1 MQKCFKAS
9 KIKPLES
16 FCRRQRFVYRNFN
29 DREENYMIDEAT
41 IQSAKDVDINK
52 ILDNFNWERG
62 HDNMMHCPSTQHGD
76 STPSCSYN
84 AKNNTVRCFGCG
96 KTYDTIGLYMALSEK
111 VDGRAVSFPK
121 AVKEVLALDNQ
132 APLQGNAAPQSSTTQ
147 YSHCNSP
154 AKGNAYQTIL
164 SNSRP
169 LTGYELNYLHER
181 GIMLYDSYV
190 YNGKVYTKQSI
201 DKALQSE
208 TDAQKIQELN
218 AVQSNGK
225 FFEGIAT
232 ILKKNRI
239 QIKHNYWQG
248 VNSIIYLIDYDY
260 DNDYELQQ
268 YAVFLDDERH
278 MAIQKTLDKVH
289 MKKALGTS
297 DFTWLA
303 EGVENKN
310 HKIYICEGMED
321 ALSYVQ
327 NNERAVSLNSTSNIN
342 SFKDYLDKHYK
353 RMKKWEWVISFDHD
367 EGGEKAKQKLL
378 DFFQTYNQQHP
389 KYPYQYSVCKY
400 PDTCHDIN
408 DYWRDKVFNR

>member
-1 MQKCFKAS
+1 
-9 KIKPLES
+9 
-16 FCRRQRFVYRNFN
+16 
-29 DREENYMIDEAT
+29 MIDEAT
-41 IQSAKDVDINK
+41 IQCAKDVDINK

-62 HDNMMHCPSTQHGD
+62 HDNMMHCPSTQHVD

-96 KTYDTIGLYMALSEK
+96 KTFDTIGLYQALSEK
-111 VDGRAVSFPK
+111 VDGRVVSFPK

-147 YSHCNSP
+147 YSHCNSS

-190 YNGKVYTKQSI
+190 YNAKVYTKQSL
-201 DKALQSE
+201 DKALKDE

-218 AVQSNGK
+218 AIQKNGK

-232 ILKKNRI
+232 ILKKNKI

-268 YAVFLDDERH
+268 YAGFLIDTERH
-278 MAIQKTLDKVH
+278 MAIQKTLDSTH
-289 MKKALGTS
+289 EKKALGTS

-310 HKIYICEGMED
+310 NKIYICEGMED

-327 NNERAVSLNSTSNIN
+327 NNERAVSLNSISNIN
-342 SFKDYLDKHYK
+342 SFMDYLEKHYK
-353 RMKKWEWVISFDHD
+353 IIKKWEFVISFDHD
-367 EGGEKAKQKLL
+367 KGGEMAKQKLL
-378 DFFQTYNQQHP
+378 DFFQAYNQQHL
-389 KYPYQYSVCKY
+389 KYPYKYSVCKY
-400 PDTCHDIN
+400 PEDFHDIN
-408 DYWRDKVFNR
+408 DYWKDKVFRK

>member
-1 MQKCFKAS
+1 
-9 KIKPLES
+9 
-16 FCRRQRFVYRNFN
+16 
-29 DREENYMIDEAT
+29 MIDEAT

-96 KTYDTIGLYMALSEK
+96 KTFDTIGLYMALSEK
-111 VDGRAVSFPK
+111 VDGRVVSFPK

-132 APLQGNAAPQSSTTQ
+132 ALLQGNAAPQSGSTTQ
-147 YSHCNSP
+147 YSYCNNP

-190 YNGKVYTKQSI
+190 YNAKVYTKQSL
-201 DKALQSE
+201 DKALKGE

-218 AVQSNGK
+218 AIQKNGK
-225 FFEGIAT
+225 FFEGIAP
-232 ILKKNRI
+232 ILKKNKI

-268 YAVFLDDERH
+268 YAGFLIDTERH
-278 MAIQKTLDKVH
+278 MAIQKTLDSTH
-289 MKKALGTS
+289 EKKALGTS
-297 DFTWLA
+297 DFIWLA

-310 HKIYICEGMED
+310 SKVYICEGMED

-327 NNERAVSLNSTSNIN
+327 NGERAVSLNSISNIN
-342 SFKDYLDKHYK
+342 SFMDYLEKHYK
-353 RMKKWEWVISFDHD
+353 IIKKWEFVISFDHD
-367 EGGEKAKQKLL
+367 KGGEMAKQKLL
-378 DFFQTYNQQHP
+378 DFFQAYNQQYL
-389 KYPYQYSVCKY
+389 KYPYKYSVCKY

>member
-1 MQKCFKAS
+1 
-9 KIKPLES
+9 
-16 FCRRQRFVYRNFN
+16 
-29 DREENYMIDEAT
+29 MIDEAT
-41 IQSAKDVDINK
+41 IQCAKDVDINK

-62 HDNMMHCPSTQHGD
+62 HDNMMHCPSTQHVD

-96 KTYDTIGLYMALSEK
+96 KTFDTIGLYQALSEK
-111 VDGRAVSFPK
+111 VDGRVVSFPK

-147 YSHCNSP
+147 YSHCNSS

-181 GIMLYDSYV
+181 GIMLYDSCV

-218 AVQSNGK
+218 AIQSNGK

-232 ILKKNRI
+232 ILKKNKI

-268 YAVFLDDERH
+268 YAGFLIDTERH
-278 MAIQKTLDKVH
+278 MAIQKTLDSTH
-289 MKKALGTS
+289 EKKALGTS
-297 DFTWLA
+297 DFIWLA

-310 HKIYICEGMED
+310 SKVYICEGMED

-327 NNERAVSLNSTSNIN
+327 NGERAVSLNSTSNVN
-342 SFKDYLDKHYK
+342 SFMDYIEKHYK
-353 RMKKWEWVISFDHD
+353 IIKKWEFVISFDHD
-367 EGGEKAKQKLL
+367 KGGEMAKQKLL
-378 DFFQTYNQQHP
+378 DFFQAYNQQHL
-389 KYPYQYSVCKY
+389 KYPYKYSVCKY
-400 PDTCHDIN
+400 PEDFHDIN
-408 DYWRDKVFNR
+408 DYWKDKVFRK

>member
-1 MQKCFKAS
+1 
-9 KIKPLES
+9 
-16 FCRRQRFVYRNFN
+16 
-29 DREENYMIDEAT
+29 MIDEAT
-41 IQSAKDVDINK
+41 IQCAKDVDINK

-62 HDNMMHCPSTQHGD
+62 HDNMMHCPSTQHVD

-96 KTYDTIGLYMALSEK
+96 KTFDTIGLYQALSEK
-111 VDGRAVSFPK
+111 VDGRVVSFPK

-132 APLQGNAAPQSSTTQ
+132 APLQGNTAPQSSTTQ
-147 YSHCNSP
+147 YSHCNSS

-181 GIMLYDSYV
+181 GIMLYDSCV

-218 AVQSNGK
+218 AIQSNGK

-232 ILKKNRI
+232 ILKKNKI

-268 YAVFLDDERH
+268 YAGFLIDTERH
-278 MAIQKTLDKVH
+278 MAIQKTLDSTH
-289 MKKALGTS
+289 EKKALGTS
-297 DFTWLA
+297 DFIWLA

-310 HKIYICEGMED
+310 SKVYICEGMED

-327 NNERAVSLNSTSNIN
+327 NGERAVSLNSTSNVN
-342 SFKDYLDKHYK
+342 SFMDYIEKHYK
-353 RMKKWEWVISFDHD
+353 IIKKWEFVISFDHD
-367 EGGEKAKQKLL
+367 KGGEMAKQKLL
-378 DFFQTYNQQHP
+378 DFFQAYNQQHL
-389 KYPYQYSVCKY
+389 KYPYKYSVCKY
-400 PDTCHDIN
+400 PEDFHDIN
-408 DYWRDKVFNR
+408 DYWKDKVFRK

>member
-1 MQKCFKAS
+1 
-9 KIKPLES
+9 
-16 FCRRQRFVYRNFN
+16 
-29 DREENYMIDEAT
+29 MIDEAT
-41 IQSAKDVDINK
+41 IQCAKDVDINK

-62 HDNMMHCPSTQHGD
+62 HDNMMHCPSTQHVD

-96 KTYDTIGLYMALSEK
+96 KTFDTIGLYQALSEK
-111 VDGRAVSFPK
+111 VAGRRVTFPK
-121 AVKEVLALDNQ
+121 AVEEVLALDNQ

-147 YSHCNSP
+147 YSHCNNS

-181 GIMLYDSYV
+181 GIMLYDSCV

-218 AVQSNGK
+218 AIQSNGK

-232 ILKKNRI
+232 ILKKNKI

-268 YAVFLDDERH
+268 YAGFLIDTERH
-278 MAIQKTLDKVH
+278 MAIQKTLDSTH
-289 MKKALGTS
+289 EKKALGTS
-297 DFTWLA
+297 DFIWLA

-310 HKIYICEGMED
+310 SKVYICEGMED

-327 NNERAVSLNSTSNIN
+327 NGERAGSLNSTSNVN
-342 SFKDYLDKHYK
+342 SFMDYIEKHYK
-353 RMKKWEWVISFDHD
+353 IIKKWEFVISFDHD
-367 EGGEKAKQKLL
+367 KGGEMAKQKLL
-378 DFFQTYNQQHP
+378 DFFQAYNQQHP

>member
-1 MQKCFKAS
+1 
-9 KIKPLES
+9 
-16 FCRRQRFVYRNFN
+16 
-29 DREENYMIDEAT
+29 MIDEAT

-62 HDNMMHCPSTQHGD
+62 HDNMMHCPSTQHVD

-96 KTYDTIGLYMALSEK
+96 KTFDTIGLYQALSEK
-111 VDGRAVSFPK
+111 VAGRRVTFPK
-121 AVKEVLALDNQ
+121 AVEEVLALDNQ

-147 YSHCNSP
+147 YSHCNNS

-181 GIMLYDSYV
+181 GIMLYDSCV

-218 AVQSNGK
+218 AIQSNGK

-232 ILKKNRI
+232 ILKKNKI

-268 YAVFLDDERH
+268 YAGFLIDTERH
-278 MAIQKTLDKVH
+278 MAIQKTLDSTH
-289 MKKALGTS
+289 EKKALGTS
-297 DFTWLA
+297 DFIWLA

-310 HKIYICEGMED
+310 SKVYICEGMED

-327 NNERAVSLNSTSNIN
+327 NGERAVSLNSTSNVN
-342 SFKDYLDKHYK
+342 SFMDYIEKHYK
-353 RMKKWEWVISFDHD
+353 IIKKWEFVISFDHD
-367 EGGEKAKQKLL
+367 KGGEMAKQKLL
-378 DFFQTYNQQHP
+378 DFFQAYNQQHP

>member
-1 MQKCFKAS
+1 
-9 KIKPLES
+9 
-16 FCRRQRFVYRNFN
+16 
-29 DREENYMIDEAT
+29 MIDEAT
-41 IQSAKDVDINK
+41 IQCAKDVDINK

-62 HDNMMHCPSTQHGD
+62 HDNMMHCPSTQHVD

-96 KTYDTIGLYMALSEK
+96 KTFDTIGLYQALSEK
-111 VDGRAVSFPK
+111 VAGRRVTFPK
-121 AVKEVLALDNQ
+121 AVEEVRALDNQ

-147 YSHCNSP
+147 YSHCNNS

-181 GIMLYDSYV
+181 GIMLYDSCV

-218 AVQSNGK
+218 AIQSNGK

-232 ILKKNRI
+232 ILKKNKI

-268 YAVFLDDERH
+268 YAGFLIDTERH
-278 MAIQKTLDKVH
+278 MAIQKTLDSTH
-289 MKKALGTS
+289 EKKALGTS
-297 DFTWLA
+297 DFIWLA

-310 HKIYICEGMED
+310 SKVYICEGMED

-327 NNERAVSLNSTSNIN
+327 NGERAVSLNSTSNVN
-342 SFKDYLDKHYK
+342 SFMDYIEKHYK
-353 RMKKWEWVISFDHD
+353 IIKKWEFVISFDHD
-367 EGGEKAKQKLL
+367 KGGEMAKQKLL
-378 DFFQTYNQQHP
+378 DFFQAYNQQHP

>member
-1 MQKCFKAS
+1 
-9 KIKPLES
+9 
-16 FCRRQRFVYRNFN
+16 
-29 DREENYMIDEAT
+29 MIDEAT

-52 ILDNFNWERG
+52 ILDNFNWERE
-62 HDNMMHCPSTQHGD
+62 HDNMMHCPSPQHGD

-96 KTYDTIGLYMALSEK
+96 KTFDTIGLYQALNEK
-111 VDGRAVSFPK
+111 VDGRVVSFPK

-147 YSHCNSP
+147 YSHCNNS

-190 YNGKVYTKQSI
+190 YNAKVYTKQSL
-201 DKALQSE
+201 DKALKGE

-218 AVQSNGK
+218 AIQKNGK

-232 ILKKNRI
+232 ILKKNKI

-268 YAVFLDDERH
+268 YAGFLIDTERH
-278 MAIQKTLDKVH
+278 MAIQKTLDSTH
-289 MKKALGTS
+289 EKKALGTS
-297 DFTWLA
+297 DFIWLA

-310 HKIYICEGMED
+310 SKVYICEGMED

-327 NNERAVSLNSTSNIN
+327 NGERAVSLNSTSNVN
-342 SFKDYLDKHYK
+342 SFMDYLEKHYK
-353 RMKKWEWVISFDHD
+353 IIKKWEFVISFDHD
-367 EGGEKAKQKLL
+367 KGGEMAKQKLL
-378 DFFQTYNQQHP
+378 DFFQAYNQQHL
-389 KYPYQYSVCKY
+389 KYPYKYSVCKY
-400 PDTCHDIN
+400 PKDFHDIN
-408 DYWRDKVFNR
+408 DYWKDKVFRK

>member
-1 MQKCFKAS
+1 
-9 KIKPLES
+9 
-16 FCRRQRFVYRNFN
+16 
-29 DREENYMIDEAT
+29 MIDEAT

-52 ILDNFNWERG
+52 ILDNFNWGRG
-62 HDNMMHCPSTQHGD
+62 HDNMMHCPSTQHVD

-96 KTYDTIGLYMALSEK
+96 KTFDTIGLYQALSEK
-111 VDGRAVSFPK
+111 VAGRRVTFPK
-121 AVKEVLALDNQ
+121 AVEEVLTLDNQ

-147 YSHCNSP
+147 YSHCNSS

-181 GIMLYDSYV
+181 GIMLYDSCV

-218 AVQSNGK
+218 AIQSNGK

-232 ILKKNRI
+232 ILKKNKI

-268 YAVFLDDERH
+268 YAGFLDDERH
-278 MAIQKTLDKVH
+278 MAIQKTLDKAH
-289 MKKALGTS
+289 MKKSLGTS

-310 HKIYICEGMED
+310 HKIYVCEGMED

-327 NNERAVSLNSTSNIN
+327 NNERAVSLNSTSNVN
-342 SFKDYLDKHYK
+342 SFMDYLDKHYK
-353 RMKKWEWVISFDHD
+353 GMKKWEWVISFDHD

-408 DYWRDKVFNR
+408 DYWIDKVFNR

>member
-1 MQKCFKAS
+1 
-9 KIKPLES
+9 
-16 FCRRQRFVYRNFN
+16 
-29 DREENYMIDEAT
+29 MIDEAT

-52 ILDNFNWERG
+52 ILDNFNWGRG
-62 HDNMMHCPSTQHGD
+62 HDNMMHCPSTQHVD

-96 KTYDTIGLYMALSEK
+96 KTFDTIGLYQALSEK
-111 VDGRAVSFPK
+111 VDGRVVSFPK

-132 APLQGNAAPQSSTTQ
+132 APLQGNTAPQSSTTQ
-147 YSHCNSP
+147 YSHCNSS

-181 GIMLYDSYV
+181 GIMLYDSCV

-218 AVQSNGK
+218 AIQSNGK

-232 ILKKNRI
+232 ILKKNKI

-268 YAVFLDDERH
+268 YAGFLDDERH
-278 MAIQKTLDKVH
+278 MAIQKTLDKAH
-289 MKKALGTS
+289 MKKSLGTS

-310 HKIYICEGMED
+310 HKIYVCEGMED

-327 NNERAVSLNSTSNIN
+327 NNERAVSLNSTSNVN
-342 SFKDYLDKHYK
+342 SFMDYLDKHYK
-353 RMKKWEWVISFDHD
+353 GMKKWEWVISFDHD

-408 DYWRDKVFNR
+408 DYWIDKVFNR

>member
-1 MQKCFKAS
+1 
-9 KIKPLES
+9 
-16 FCRRQRFVYRNFN
+16 
-29 DREENYMIDEAT
+29 MIDEAT
-41 IQSAKDVDINK
+41 IQCAKDVDINK

-62 HDNMMHCPSTQHGD
+62 HDNMMHCPSTQHVD

-96 KTYDTIGLYMALSEK
+96 KTFDTIGLYQALSEK
-111 VDGRAVSFPK
+111 VAGRRVTFPK
-121 AVKEVLALDNQ
+121 AVEEVLALDNQ

-147 YSHCNSP
+147 YSHCNNS

-181 GIMLYDSYV
+181 GIMLYDSCV

-218 AVQSNGK
+218 AIQSNGK

-232 ILKKNRI
+232 ILKKNKI

-268 YAVFLDDERH
+268 YAGFLIDTERH
-278 MAIQKTLDKVH
+278 MAIQKTLDSTH
-289 MKKALGTS
+289 EKKALGTS
-297 DFTWLA
+297 DFIWLA

-310 HKIYICEGMED
+310 SKVYICEGMED

-327 NNERAVSLNSTSNIN
+327 SGERAVSLNSTSNVN
-342 SFKDYLDKHYK
+342 SFMDYIEKHYK
-353 RMKKWEWVISFDHD
+353 IIKKWEFVISFDHD
-367 EGGEKAKQKLL
+367 KGGEMAKQKLL
-378 DFFQTYNQQHP
+378 DFFQAYNQQHP

>member
-1 MQKCFKAS
+1 
-9 KIKPLES
+9 
-16 FCRRQRFVYRNFN
+16 
-29 DREENYMIDEAT
+29 MIDEAT

-52 ILDNFNWERG
+52 ILDNFNWGRG
-62 HDNMMHCPSTQHGD
+62 HDNMMHCPSTQHVD

-96 KTYDTIGLYMALSEK
+96 KTFDTIGLYQALSEK
-111 VDGRAVSFPK
+111 VAGRRVTFPK
-121 AVKEVLALDNQ
+121 AVEEVLTLDNQ

-147 YSHCNSP
+147 YSHCNSS

-181 GIMLYDSYV
+181 GIMLYDSCV

-218 AVQSNGK
+218 AIQSNGK

>member
-1 MQKCFKAS
+1 
-9 KIKPLES
+9 
-16 FCRRQRFVYRNFN
+16 
-29 DREENYMIDEAT
+29 MIDEAT

-62 HDNMMHCPSTQHGD
+62 HDNMMHCPSPQHVD

-96 KTYDTIGLYMALSEK
+96 KTYDTIGLYQALSEK
-111 VDGRAVSFPK
+111 VDGRVVSFPK

-132 APLQGNAAPQSSTTQ
+132 APLQGNTAPHSSTTQ
-147 YSHCNSP
+147 YSHCNSS

-181 GIMLYDSYV
+181 GIMLYDSCV

-201 DKALQSE
+201 DKALKSE

-218 AVQSNGK
+218 AIQSNGK
-225 FFEGIAT
+225 FFPGIAP

-248 VNSIIYLIDYDY
+248 VNSIIYLIDYDF
-260 DNDYELQQ
+260 DNDYDLQQ
-268 YAVFLDDERH
+268 YAKFLPNTERH
-278 MAIQKTLDKVH
+278 MAIQKTLDKEH
-289 MKKALGTS
+289 EKKALGKT
-297 DFTWLA
+297 DFTWIA
-303 EGVENKN
+303 EGINNKN
-310 HKIYICEGMED
+310 HKVYVCEGMED

-327 NNERAVSLNSTSNIN
+327 NGERAVSLNSISNLTSFTQFLAKN
-342 SFKDYLDKHYK
+342 YCQL
-353 RMKKWEWVISFDHD
+353 KKWEFVISFDHD
-367 EGGEKAKQKLL
+367 NAGMQATENLEQ
-378 DFFQTYNQQHP
+378 FFYVYNALNPNKKYTYA
-389 KYPYQYSVCKY
+389 VCKY
-400 PDTCHDIN
+400 PDTFHDIN
-408 DYWRDKVFNR
+408 DYWKDKLSKG

>member
-1 MQKCFKAS
+1 
-9 KIKPLES
+9 
-16 FCRRQRFVYRNFN
+16 
-29 DREENYMIDEAT
+29 MIDEAT

-62 HDNMMHCPSTQHGD
+62 HDNMMHCPSPQHVD

-96 KTYDTIGLYMALSEK
+96 KTFDTIGLYQALSEK
-111 VDGRAVSFPK
+111 VDGRVVSFPK

-132 APLQGNAAPQSSTTQ
+132 TPLQGNAAPQSSTTQ
-147 YSHCNSP
+147 YSHCNNS

-181 GIMLYDSYV
+181 GIMLYDSCV

-218 AVQSNGK
+218 AIQSNGK

-232 ILKKNRI
+232 ILKKNKI

-268 YAVFLDDERH
+268 YAGFLIDTERH
-278 MAIQKTLDKVH
+278 MAIQKTLDSTH
-289 MKKALGTS
+289 EKKALGTS
-297 DFTWLA
+297 DFIWLA

-310 HKIYICEGMED
+310 SKVYICEGMED

-327 NNERAVSLNSTSNIN
+327 NGERAVSLNSTSNVN
-342 SFKDYLDKHYK
+342 SFMDYIEKHYK
-353 RMKKWEWVISFDHD
+353 IIKKWEFVISFDHD
-367 EGGEKAKQKLL
+367 KGGEMAKQKLL
-378 DFFQTYNQQHP
+378 DFFQAYNQQHP

>member
-1 MQKCFKAS
+1 
-9 KIKPLES
+9 
-16 FCRRQRFVYRNFN
+16 
-29 DREENYMIDEAT
+29 MIDEAT
-41 IQSAKDVDINK
+41 IQSAKNVDINK
-52 ILDNFNWERG
+52 ILDNFSWERCQ
-62 HDNMMHCPSTQHGD
+62 DNINMMHCPSPEHRD
-76 STPSCSYN
+76 SSPSCSYN
-84 AKNNTVRCFGCG
+84 KRNNTVHCFGCC
-96 KTYDTIGLYMALSEK
+96 KTFDTIGLYQALCEK
-111 VDGRAVSFPK
+111 VDGRRVTFPRAV
-121 AVKEVLALDNQ
+121 AEVLILDDMEISSI
-132 APLQGNAAPQSSTTQ
+132 QSGTASTGSKT
-147 YSHCNSP
+147 SSSNNIFSSVV
-154 AKGNAYQTIL
+154 N
-164 SNSRP
+164 NSRP

-181 GIMLYDSYV
+181 GIMLYDSFAYA
-190 YNGKVYTKQSI
+190 GKIYTKQSI
-201 DKALQSE
+201 DKALKSE

-218 AVQSNGK
+218 AIQSNGK
-225 FFEGIAT
+225 FFPGIAP

-260 DNDYELQQ
+260 DNDNELQQ
-268 YAVFLDDERH
+268 YAVFLDNERH
-278 MAIQKTLDKVH
+278 MAIQKTLDKAHV
-289 MKKALGTS
+289 KKALGTS

-310 HKIYICEGMED
+310 HKIYVCEGMED

-327 NNERAVSLNSTSNIN
+327 NNERAVSLNSISNIN
-342 SFKDYLDKHYK
+342 SFMDYLDKHYK

-378 DFFQTYNQQHP
+378 DFFQAYNQQHP

>member
-1 MQKCFKAS
+1 
-9 KIKPLES
+9 
-16 FCRRQRFVYRNFN
+16 
-29 DREENYMIDEAT
+29 MIDEAT
-41 IQSAKDVDINK
+41 IQCAKDVDINK

-62 HDNMMHCPSTQHGD
+62 HDNMMHCPSTQHVD

-96 KTYDTIGLYMALSEK
+96 KTFDTIGLYQALSEK
-111 VDGRAVSFPK
+111 VDGRVVSFPK

-147 YSHCNSP
+147 YSHCNSS

-181 GIMLYDSYV
+181 GIMLYDSCV

-218 AVQSNGK
+218 AIQSNGK

-232 ILKKNRI
+232 ILKKNKI

-268 YAVFLDDERH
+268 YAGFLDDERH
-278 MAIQKTLDKVH
+278 MAIQKTLDKAH
-289 MKKALGTS
+289 MKKSLGTS

-310 HKIYICEGMED
+310 HKIYVCEGMED

-327 NNERAVSLNSTSNIN
+327 NNERAVSLNSTSNVN
-342 SFKDYLDKHYK
+342 SFMDYLDKHYK
-353 RMKKWEWVISFDHD
+353 GMKKWEWVISFDHD

-408 DYWRDKVFNR
+408 DYWIDKVFNR

>member
-1 MQKCFKAS
+1 
-9 KIKPLES
+9 
-16 FCRRQRFVYRNFN
+16 
-29 DREENYMIDEAT
+29 MIDEAT
-41 IQSAKDVDINK
+41 IQCAKDVDINK

-62 HDNMMHCPSTQHGD
+62 HDNMMHCPSTQHVD

-96 KTYDTIGLYMALSEK
+96 KTFDTIGLYQALSEK
-111 VDGRAVSFPK
+111 VAGRRVTFPK
-121 AVKEVLALDNQ
+121 AVEEVLALDNQ

-147 YSHCNSP
+147 YSHCNNS

-181 GIMLYDSYV
+181 GIMLYDSCV

-218 AVQSNGK
+218 AIQSNGK

-232 ILKKNRI
+232 ILKKNKI

-268 YAVFLDDERH
+268 YAGFLIDTERH
-278 MAIQKTLDKVH
+278 MAIQKTLDSTH
-289 MKKALGTS
+289 EKKALGTS
-297 DFTWLA
+297 DFIWLA

-310 HKIYICEGMED
+310 SKVYICEGMED

-327 NNERAVSLNSTSNIN
+327 NGERAVSLNSTSNVN
-342 SFKDYLDKHYK
+342 SFMDYIEKHYK
-353 RMKKWEWVISFDHD
+353 IIKKWEFVISFDHD
-367 EGGEKAKQKLL
+367 KGGEMAKQKLL
-378 DFFQTYNQQHP
+378 DFFQAYNQQHP

>member
-1 MQKCFKAS
+1 
-9 KIKPLES
+9 
-16 FCRRQRFVYRNFN
+16 
-29 DREENYMIDEAT
+29 MIDEAT
-41 IQSAKDVDINK
+41 IQSAKNVDINK
-52 ILDNFNWERG
+52 ILDNFSWERCR
-62 HDNMMHCPSTQHGD
+62 DNINMMHCPSPEHRD
-76 STPSCSYN
+76 SSPSCSYN
-84 AKNNTVRCFGCG
+84 KRNNTVHCFGCG
-96 KTYDTIGLYMALSEK
+96 KTFDTIGLYQALCEK
-111 VDGRAVSFPK
+111 VDGRRVTFPRAV
-121 AVKEVLALDNQ
+121 AEVLILDDMKISSM
-132 APLQGNAAPQSSTTQ
+132 QSGTASTGSKT
-147 YSHCNSP
+147 SSSNNIFSSVV
-154 AKGNAYQTIL
+154 N
-164 SNSRP
+164 NSRP

-181 GIMLYDSYV
+181 GIMLYDSFAYA
-190 YNGKVYTKQSI
+190 GKIYTKQSI
-201 DKALQSE
+201 DKALKSE

-218 AVQSNGK
+218 AIQSNGK
-225 FFEGIAT
+225 FFPGIAP

-248 VNSIIYLIDYDY
+248 VNSIIYLNDYDY
-260 DNDYELQQ
+260 DNDYDLQQ

-278 MAIQKTLDKVH
+278 MAIQKTLDKAH

-297 DFTWLA
+297 DFTWVA
-303 EGVENKN
+303 EGVENIN

-327 NNERAVSLNSTSNIN
+327 NNERAVSLNSISNIN
-342 SFKDYLDKHYK
+342 SFMDYLDKHYK

-378 DFFQTYNQQHP
+378 DFFQAYNQQHP